1 MTDQTTSE
9 KSVENATE
17 IKPVTVAEVRRQV
30 EIVRA
35 QFGTLSQLETD
46 GTFAVFIKGQDTGQE
61 VNAEGTKALIKAV
74 QDFTIEGEEL
84 DAGKRAVIG
93 ELCAKY
99 ILQKAVTTNSDKVAD
114 NLLGSAIS
122 VVPPHPMRNKN
133 PEAVFSIFKEVDEAE
148 HSRLVESAYNK
159 VKFESESDEVLKA
172 ALAIFDETTNRMAE
186 AQAKASKQPAN
197 PELARRMALANEAV
211 SYRMDKQKIVDESVG
226 FAKLG
231 YGFDAGGPLEALQS
245 GVLKINE
252 WEAANNPFAKVKP
265 TKTTPTGLIDFE
277 IAMVSLTKSGKSVIA
292 LDKFTGVM
300 NEYTREDLVGLLRD
314 EKNPDISG
322 IILPIILLDTYSKF
336 MGDKEPKNH
345 AVHMEVENKEIVE
358 RFAVAFDSEEELAK
372 KIKDG
377 TYKAIKNEGFIA
389 PPGQKPDFWQQYR
402 FNVEEQPTA
411 PQQMAFTRLN
421 PDAEAKVYFAPF
433 DKEAFETLTDLSKLR
448 KEIFDPLCAEFK
460 DDVEIRHRL
469 REFKK
474 GAGMDQPSA
483 TRHPVTEFLKSIV
496 TRDIS
501 KTALEAI
508 LDEYKPEPEKYEYWS
523 ARFTELSELQ
533 ASHDEEVAAYQEE
546 VAEMQRKT
554 QVTLARGRQSDKAY
568 EAWKDIHKLPRQKRG
583 AAQLKAFCPSVANDV
598 DVNATTTGP
607 DYDYIDLA
615 IESWKKARKSEVAA
629 AMGDMNPAET
639 ALMNYSIEAAEDTMR
654 YIVLLELAAYDPTI
668 TMRQEK
674 DVFYKH
680 LDKASPTGIKVNK
693 AIDPIAHAD
702 TLIMDWL
709 DKYYESEGV
718 NLIDIVTYKQADTAG
733 GQSSFHYNQTHVY
746 CMSDFF
752 LNAKIRTSAGALDYV
767 GLSGVANYFMSKDS
781 PTLNE
786 RKLKAAINDNKL
798 DSLGIEKERFDQIVA
813 LSTHVANRPEETKDL
828 FKGTSLLTGDYIR
841 WRCEQGEQKAAA
853 IVKLQNGMK
862 P

>member
-1 MTDQTTSE
+1 MTDQTSSE
-9 KSVENATE
+9 NNVDKKTE
-17 IKPVTVAEVRRQV
+17 VKPVSVAEVRKQV
-30 EIVRA
+30 GIVRA

-46 GTFAVFIKGQDTGQE
+46 GTFGVFVNGQDTGQE
-61 VNAEGTKALIKAV
+61 VNAEGTKMIMKAV
-74 QDFTIEGEEL
+74 QDFNVEGQDL

-99 ILQKAVTTNSDKVAD
+99 ILQKAVTSNSDKVAD
-114 NLLGSAIS
+114 NLLGAAIS

-133 PEAVFSIFKEVDEAE
+133 PEAVFSIFKGVDEAE
-148 HSRLVESAYNK
+148 HSRLLESAYNK

-172 ALAIFDETTNRMAE
+172 GLAIFDETTNRMAE

-265 TKTTPTGLIDFE
+265 TKTTPTGMIDFE

-322 IILPIILLDTYSKF
+322 IILPIILLDTYAKF
-336 MGDKEPKNH
+336 MDGKEPKNY
-345 AVHMEVENKEIVE
+345 AVHMEVAEKEVLE
-358 RFAVAFDSEEELAK
+358 KFVVAFDSEEELAK

-377 TYKAIKNEGFIA
+377 TYKAIKNEGYIT

-411 PQQMAFTRLN
+411 PQQMSFTKLN

-448 KEIFDPLCAEFK
+448 NEVFDPLCVEFK
-460 DDVEIRHRL
+460 DDVEMRHRL

-474 GAGMDQPSA
+474 GAGMDQPSP
-483 TRHPVTEFLKSIV
+483 TKHPVTEFLKSIV

-501 KTALEAI
+501 KSALEGI
-508 LDEYKPEPEKYEYWS
+508 LDDYKSEPEKFEYWS
-523 ARFTELSELQ
+523 ERFAELSELQ
-533 ASHDEEVAAYQEE
+533 ASHDEEVAAYREE

-554 QVTLARGRQSDKAY
+554 QMTLARGRQSDKAY

-598 DVNATTTGP
+598 DENTITSGP

-615 IESWKKARKSEVAA
+615 VESWKKARKADVSA
-629 AMGDMNPAET
+629 AMGNMSPAET
-639 ALMNYSIEAAEDTMR
+639 ALMDYSIEAAEDAVR
-654 YIVLLELAAYDPTI
+654 YIVMLELAAYDPTI
-668 TMRQEK
+668 LMRQEK

-680 LDKASPTGIKVNK
+680 LDNASTTGIKANK

-709 DKYYESEGV
+709 DKFYESEGV
-718 NLIDIVTYKQADTAG
+718 NLLDIVTYKEADTTG
-733 GQSSFHYNQTHVY
+733 EQSSFHHNQTQLY

-752 LNAKIRTSAGALDYV
+752 LNAKTQTSAGALDYV

-781 PTLNE
+781 PTLHE

-798 DSLGIEKERFDQIVA
+798 DSLGIDKDRFDQIVA

-828 FKGTSLLTGDYIR
+828 FKGTSLLTGEYIR
-841 WRCEQGEQKAAA
+841 VRCESKHLFTL
-853 IVKLQNGMK
+853 VRKHGME